1 MTDIKKLKYYINS
14 QEKMINA
21 IVSYLDGGMRN
32 DLEVLKRIVE
42 HLEEKPTEKKVV
54 VKKGLRDLTNL
65 ELGKK
70 ISKVIRSYMKRMH
83 YTTCEM
89 AEVIGISKSS
99 LYSKLYGCDTSLNV
113 RELKGICDELLLSI
127 DDVINEAENEKIEK
141 I

>member
-21 IVSYLDGGMRN
+21 IVSYLNGGMRN

-42 HLEEKPTEKKVV
+42 HLEKKPTEKKVV

-70 ISKVIRSYMKRMH
+70 IGKVIRGYMKQMN

-89 AEVIGISKSS
+89 AELIGISKSS

-113 RELKGICDELLLSI
+113 RELKAICDELLISI
-127 DDVINEAENEKIEK
+127 DDVINEAENEKLEK